1 MRLPELSPR
10 AYRYIV
16 AATLASLVFIMVT
29 GAAVRLTDSGLGCS
43 TWPSCEPDSFTPR
56 SASDTH
62 GMVEWVNRLI
72 TGSVG
77 LFTLAAVV
85 GARARRPYRDDLF
98 RWSLGLPAW
107 VFANALVG
115 ALVVWLHL
123 SPASVIGHF
132 VLSLAAVWNAVVL
145 YERAGEEPAPD
156 GSRRLLATGTVV
168 AACRLLLV
176 AAGLVIMTGTLVT
189 GSGPHAGD
197 ERADRLDLA
206 LDDVVRIHGAAMI
219 LFLGVALTVLWMAHD
234 GDADSRVVRSPPPV
248 ARGARGPGGHRL
260 LAVLHRRAG
269 SAGGLP
275 RLRRGAGLDRRAAGV
290 VLALGARQR
299 SGFRRS
305 SRRDLPIGD
314 RGRWR
319 RPGRRYPADGRARI
333 GTMPIAGPPLQ
344 VAPVETDQ
352 PVGDTAVDPDRPWV
366 VIVWNDPINLMSY
379 VTYVLQK
386 LFGYPL
392 EVAEKLMLQVHYEGR
407 AVVSNG
413 PREKAEL
420 DVFRLHEHG
429 LWATMQQD

>member
-1 MRLPELSPR
+1 VRLPELSPR

-72 TGSVG
+72 TGAVG

-85 GARARRPYRDDLF
+85 GARARRPYRHDLF

-107 VFANALVG
+107 VFANAIVG

-156 GSRRLLATGTVV
+156 GGRRMLATPTVV
-168 AACRLLLV
+168 RACRLLLV

-206 LDDVVRIHGAAMI
+206 VDDIVRVHGAAMI
-219 LFLGVALTVLWMAHD
+219 LFLGVTLAVLWMAHD
-234 GDADSRVVRSPPPV
+234 GDAGPRVVQRLRVLLVVLVAQAGIGYWQYFTDVPAVLVGVHVFGAALVWIAVLRVWFSLSDPATQPASEPAAAPV
-248 ARGARGPGGHRL
+248 AAARPAGVPRAETAEGG
-260 LAVLHRRAG
+260 
-269 SAGGLP
+269 GGLGVDT
-275 RLRRGAGLDRRAAGV
+275 LRAS
-290 VLALGARQR
+290 ARE
-299 SGFRRS
+299 
-305 SRRDLPIGD
+305 
-314 RGRWR
+314 W
-319 RPGRRYPADGRARI
+319 
-333 GTMPIAGPPLQ
+333 T
-344 VAPVETDQ
+344 
-352 PVGDTAVDPDRPWV
+352 
-366 VIVWNDPINLMSY
+366 
-379 VTYVLQK
+379 
-386 LFGYPL
+386 
-392 EVAEKLMLQVHYEGR
+392 
-407 AVVSNG
+407 
-413 PREKAEL
+413 
-420 DVFRLHEHG
+420 
-429 LWATMQQD
+429 

>member
-1 MRLPELSPR
+1 VRLPELSPR
-10 AYRYIV
+10 AYRYLV

-72 TGSVG
+72 TGAVG

-85 GARARRPYRDDLF
+85 GARARRPYRHDLF

-145 YERAGEEPAPD
+145 YERAGEEPAP
-156 GSRRLLATGTVV
+156 GGARRALATGPVV

-197 ERADRLDLA
+197 ERADRLDLVVG
-206 LDDVVRIHGAAMI
+206 DVVRIHGAAMI
-219 LFLGVALTVLWMAHD
+219 LFLGLTLAVLWMAHEGDAAPRVANRLRQLLVVLVAQAGIGYWQYFTDVPALLVGFHVFGAALVWIAVLRVWFSLSEPAAAPVSGVRPAEVSRPGTPGDD
-234 GDADSRVVRSPPPV
+234 GDRHVDTL
-248 ARGARGPGGHRL
+248 GT
-260 LAVLHRRAG
+260 
-269 SAGGLP
+269 
-275 RLRRGAGLDRRAAGV
+275 
-290 VLALGARQR
+290 GARQ
-299 SGFRRS
+299 
-305 SRRDLPIGD
+305 
-314 RGRWR
+314 
-319 RPGRRYPADGRARI
+319 
-333 GTMPIAGPPLQ
+333 
-344 VAPVETDQ
+344 
-352 PVGDTAVDPDRPWV
+352 
-366 VIVWNDPINLMSY
+366 
-379 VTYVLQK
+379 
-386 LFGYPL
+386 
-392 EVAEKLMLQVHYEGR
+392 
-407 AVVSNG
+407 
-413 PREKAEL
+413 
-420 DVFRLHEHG
+420 
-429 LWATMQQD
+429 

>member
-1 MRLPELSPR
+1 
-10 AYRYIV
+10 V

-72 TGSVG
+72 TGAVG
-77 LFTLAAVV
+77 VFTLAAVV

-145 YERAGEEPAPD
+145 YERACEEPAPD
-156 GSRRLLATGTVV
+156 GSRRVLATGTVV
-168 AACRLLLV
+168 AACRSLLV

-206 LDDVVRIHGAAMI
+206 VDDVVRIHGAAMI
-219 LFLGVALTVLWMAHD
+219 LFLGLTLAVLWMVHE
-234 GDADSRVVRSPPPV
+234 GDAGPRVADRLRQLLVLLV
-248 ARGARGPGGHRL
+248 AQAGIGYWQYFTDVP
-260 LAVLHRRAG
+260 AVLVGFHVFGAALVWIAVLRVWFSLSEPAAAPDSG
-269 SAGGLP
+269 VGG
-275 RLRRGAGLDRRAAGV
+275 AAVGRPGT
-290 VLALGARQR
+290 A
-299 SGFRRS
+299 
-305 SRRDLPIGD
+305 DGD
-314 RGRWR
+314 RGR
-319 RPGRRYPADGRARI
+319 
-333 GTMPIAGPPLQ
+333 
-344 VAPVETDQ
+344 
-352 PVGDTAVDPDRPWV
+352 AVDTVRT
-366 VIVWNDPINLMSY
+366 S
-379 VTYVLQK
+379 
-386 LFGYPL
+386 
-392 EVAEKLMLQVHYEGR
+392 A
-407 AVVSNG
+407 
-413 PREKAEL
+413 RE
-420 DVFRLHEHG
+420 
-429 LWATMQQD
+429 

>member
-1 MRLPELSPR
+1 VRLPELSPR

-56 SASDTH
+56 SAADTH

-72 TGSVG
+72 TGAVG

-145 YERAGEEPAPD
+145 YERAAEEPAPD
-156 GSRRLLATGTVV
+156 GTRRALATGTVV
-168 AACRLLLV
+168 TACRLLLV
-176 AAGLVIMTGTLVT
+176 SAGLVIITGTLVT

-206 LDDVVRIHGAAMI
+206 VDDVVRIHGAAMI
-219 LFLGVALTVLWMAHD
+219 LFLGLTLATLWMAHD
-234 GDADSRVVRSPPPV
+234 GDAAPRVAARLRQLFVVLVAQAGIGYWQYFTDVPALLVGFHVFGAALVWIAVLRVWFSLSEPAAAPAAGALATEVSPPGTAHRDGGRRV
-248 ARGARGPGGHRL
+248 DTLRTGAR
-260 LAVLHRRAG
+260 
-269 SAGGLP
+269 
-275 RLRRGAGLDRRAAGV
+275 
-290 VLALGARQR
+290 
-299 SGFRRS
+299 
-305 SRRDLPIGD
+305 
-314 RGRWR
+314 
-319 RPGRRYPADGRARI
+319 
-333 GTMPIAGPPLQ
+333 
-344 VAPVETDQ
+344 E
-352 PVGDTAVDPDRPWV
+352 
-366 VIVWNDPINLMSY
+366 
-379 VTYVLQK
+379 
-386 LFGYPL
+386 
-392 EVAEKLMLQVHYEGR
+392 
-407 AVVSNG
+407 
-413 PREKAEL
+413 
-420 DVFRLHEHG
+420 
-429 LWATMQQD
+429 